1 MRLISRL
8 PLAFAMLASA
18 MLASAMLTPATAAAQ
33 WPPQKIE
40 NVKVLPPDI
49 ALRPLV
55 DTMAGFTRALGVRCT
70 FCHVGT
76 EGADLGTYN
85 FVSDSLSTKRTA
97 REMMRMVLAINQD
110 YVSKVPDRSTP
121 PIVVTCASCHRGI
134 TQPRPLQQVIVGA
147 YDAGGV
153 DSAESAYRAL
163 RARYYGSAAYDFG
176 EVPLAD
182 VAASVRSRDK
192 LADALALYKFN
203 IEMSPRSGFALRQ
216 TAAAE
221 LAAHDTTAAI
231 DHLERALQLDAN
243 DKQSRDALDRL
254 KKKP

>member
-1 MRLISRL
+1 MRPRHISRIL
-8 PLAFAMLASA
+8 LACGMIA
-18 MLASAMLTPATAAAQ
+18 PAIAAAQ

-40 NVKVLPPDI
+40 NIKVLPPDI

-70 FCHVGT
+70 FCHVGS

-85 FVSDSLSTKRTA
+85 FVTDSLSTKRTA

-134 TQPRPLQQVIVGA
+134 AQPRPLQQVIVGA

-153 DSAESAYRAL
+153 DSAKSAYRAL
-163 RARYYGSAAYDFG
+163 RERYYGSAAYDFG

-182 VAASVRSRDK
+182 VAAVVRARDK
-192 LADALALYKFN
+192 LADAMALYKFN

-216 TAAAE
+216 AAAAE
-221 LAAHDTTAAI
+221 LAAHDTAAAVG
-231 DHLERALQLDAN
+231 HLERALELDAN
-243 DKQSRDALDRL
+243 DRQSRDALDRL